1 MSEQLQ
7 KDKNGTQICE
17 FDIIKGKYHHG
28 LGETTILT
36 AVIRLEEVQWKDW
49 DLDTVEVIGN
59 LKKGIFEIKP

>member
-17 FDIIKGKYHHG
+17 FDIIKGKYHG
-28 LGETTILT
+28 LGETTIHS